1 MVTLADLVPDMAVLR
16 KRIAELNYLAGDGTS
31 VAASHG
37 RQVCYFHAS
46 LFRLPSGVSAGRRS
60 KAERSHHSAPSVPNL
75 CLPCNTAAISGP
87 AGKGG
92 RPCLDG
98 LRRWVSPRFRRRV
111 ASLQL
116 WSARVTCW
124 FLVRWHPPAM
134 LVVA

>member
-60 KAERSHHSAPSVPNL
+60 KLNVLTIPLPPSLICAFLATLLQSQGRLEKVEGLALTVYGDGFRLGSDGALRAYN
-75 CLPCNTAAISGP
+75 SG
-87 AGKGG
+87 
-92 RPCLDG
+92 
-98 LRRWVSPRFRRRV
+98 
-111 ASLQL
+111 
-116 WSARVTCW
+116 RVTCW
-124 FLVRWHPPAM
+124 FLVRWHSPAM